1 MILLGFIALIGPG
14 CGSTLARNGQADRL
28 YELAGVPGQISALVE
43 AVALYAAEQAGGLDL
58 DPGRRLRVAISATA
72 EPSAVD
78 AVARASFASDWQ
90 RDAAQTAL
98 HWYTSP
104 TGERMRDLELRAN
117 EVDWDAALSDFVDEI
132 IREPVPL
139 HRVALL
145 ARLAEATQAAESTA
159 ELETGVARIVLR
171 GVQILVSGDASTD
184 DADLFLRLSAV
195 YDGAI
200 GRSRMQES
208 IVFQFV
214 YYAASDEEIEQY
226 VLFAES
232 PAGQWIIARDRA
244 ALAAAVDWLERR
256 LRGLLEEAQPSAA
269 A

>member
-1 MILLGFIALIGPG
+1 
-14 CGSTLARNGQADRL
+14 
-28 YELAGVPGQISALVE
+28 
-43 AVALYAAEQAGGLDL
+43 
-58 DPGRRLRVAISATA
+58 
-72 EPSAVD
+72 
-78 AVARASFASDWQ
+78 
-90 RDAAQTAL
+90 
-98 HWYTSP
+98 
-104 TGERMRDLELRAN
+104 MRDLELRAN
-117 EVDWDAALSDFVDEI
+117 EVDWDAALSNFVDEI

-256 LRGLLEEAQPSAA
+256 LRGRLEEAQPSAA
-269 A
+269 AQASAALATRAPLTLVTRTFAALATRAFAAVAARAFAALAALASAPLGRVAPLLELLEGARPILLEEP